1 MVEQG
6 TKTNQM
12 CRPNDSIGTLRNYDG
27 DSDGNFK
34 KGINFCTA
42 KQQLRTS
49 SPPFSTFLCHCYL
62 TTTWND
68 RILSVLENGDG
79 KTIVCTISVWTRT
92 WSPLLKLISLFKV
105 IGWLGIIGKKFE
117 RFEVYFSGTSSS
129 LASPC
134 CRIVSSLLTATW
146 TSLINY
152 RTLEGAYWADCVDDV
167 DNDQTLQPAVVWCW
181 YNLWTPLLPWLRSTQ
196 KETTQ
201 PVNYIKSQRHYYIMT
216 ITYHLLYIF
225 FV

>member
-12 CRPNDSIGTLRNYDG
+12 YRPNDSIGTLRNYDG
-27 DSDGNFK
+27 DSDGNF
-34 KGINFCTA
+34 NFYTA
-42 KQQLRTS
+42 KQQLGTS
-49 SPPFSTFLCHCYL
+49 SPLFSTFLCHCYL

-134 CRIVSSLLTATW
+134 CRIVNSLLTATW
-146 TSLINY
+146 RSLFNY

-167 DNDQTLQPAVVWCW
+167 DNDQTLQPGVVWYW
-181 YNLWTPLLPWLRSTQ
+181 YNLWIPLLPWLRPTQ
-196 KETTQ
+196 KETSQ
-201 PVNYIKSQRHYYIMT
+201 PVNYIKSQRHYYIIT
-216 ITYHLLYIF
+216 IIYLYK
-225 FV
+225 